1 MKKKRKGL
9 LLALCATVLL
19 AGVCPAMA
27 QTSLVAAQDDPP
39 RMMNPQGDDSDAGL
53 QYFANFFDGL
63 LQRKGPQGT
72 IAPALAER
80 WERLDALSWKFWLR
94 KGVTF
99 HNGNPFTAQ
108 DVKFTFE
115 RLSNPEV
122 SEFINTGKSIDKVD
136 IIDDYTVV
144 IKTKDPIPWFAN
156 NMHQIFIMDKEDTES
171 RDAGDVTIRPN
182 GTGAYKFVEW
192 VKGSYVK
199 MEANEAYWEGAP
211 PIKKVEIRPITE
223 SSTRFAALF
232 SGQAV

>member
-1 MKKKRKGL
+1 MKNNRFGSML
-9 LLALCATVLL
+9 MLCAAVLL
-19 AGVCPAMA
+19 ATALPARA
-27 QTSLVAAQDDPP
+27 ETSLVAAQDDPP

-63 LQRKGPQGT
+63 LERQGPQGT
-72 IAPALAER
+72 LAPALAER

-122 SEFINTGKSIDKVD
+122 SEFINTGKSIDKID

-144 IKTKDPIPWFAN
+144 IKTKDP
-156 NMHQIFIMDKEDTES
+156 
-171 RDAGDVTIRPN
+171 
-182 GTGAYKFVEW
+182 
-192 VKGSYVK
+192 
-199 MEANEAYWEGAP
+199 
-211 PIKKVEIRPITE
+211 
-223 SSTRFAALF
+223 
-232 SGQAV
+232 